1 MSKLLSVALLLEIV
15 LCLALVEGTP
25 LLTRERER
33 ERERETQTDDLHY
46 PYCHDIDHPYPCLL
60 VEVLVNCA
68 KEKERDEGLC
78 EEREKCGI
86 LGGGGVVLVCAL
98 ERYEKYFTVVL
109 RVKYFTSFNRQIFS
123 QLKVFFKFN

>member
-25 LLTRERER
+25 LLTR

-68 KEKERDEGLC
+68 KEKERDEGLFV
-78 EEREKCGI
+78 KKGKNVGFF
-86 LGGGGVVLVCAL
+86 GGRGVVLVCAL
-98 ERYEKYFTVVL
+98 ERYEKHFTVVL
-109 RVKYFTSFNRQIFS
+109 RVKYFTSFN
-123 QLKVFFKFN
+123 